1 MEYIG
6 KMPGNDTP
14 AIFGLHPN
22 ADLTFRLKESGEMID
37 TLLDIQPKEAGGGS
51 GKSREEEV
59 KDKLQKELMP
69 MLPPD
74 YIEMEI
80 REKLKVTKGPKG
92 LGEPGKMDL
101 VPLNIFLGQEL
112 QRFGTILTIV
122 KTTMTAMCDAI
133 DGTISMTPDIV
144 DSINAVYDFRV
155 PRKFQYDPTGA
166 EISWLTA
173 SLAGWIKGLL
183 DRYAQ
188 LNLWISKM
196 ERPPS
201 FWLTG
206 FFNPQGFLTAMKQ
219 EVNRQ
224 KKTWSLDEVEYTS
237 DVLKEIIQ
245 GEDGRIEGKTVNHPS
260 EGVHI
265 HGLFLEGAGWNRGEK
280 RLEESQPKELY
291 YQFPI
296 LHVSAISTAKDTS
309 KPAAMGS
316 KGANDLQQLAKTAY
330 HCPVY
335 KYPKRNDKYLIFRCY
350 LKAEAQGAPQNPN
363 KGMTPILKWKLS
375 AVALLCSKE

>member
-1 MEYIG
+1 M
-6 KMPGNDTP
+6 
-14 AIFGLHPN
+14 
-22 ADLTFRLKESGEMID
+22 
-37 TLLDIQPKEAGGGS
+37 
-51 GKSREEEV
+51 
-59 KDKLQKELMP
+59 
-69 MLPPD
+69 
-74 YIEMEI
+74 
-80 REKLKVTKGPKG
+80 
-92 LGEPGKMDL
+92 
-101 VPLNIFLGQEL
+101 
-112 QRFGTILTIV
+112 ILTIV
-122 KTTMTAMCDAI
+122 KTTMQSMCDAI
-133 DGTISMTPDIV
+133 DGSISMTPDIV

-183 DRYAQ
+183 DRHHQ
-188 LNLWISKM
+188 LNIWISKC

-224 KKTWSLDEVEYTS
+224 KKTWSLDEVEYSS

-245 GEDGRIEGKTVNHPS
+245 GEDGRIEGKSINHPA

-265 HGLFLEGAGWNRGEK
+265 HGLFLEGAGWNRAEK
-280 RLEESQPKELY
+280 RLEESTPKELY

-296 LHVSAISTAKDTS
+296 LHVTAISTAVDKD
-309 KPAAMGS
+309 KPQGMGS
-316 KGANDLQQLAKTAY
+316 KGKQDLANLAKTAY
-330 HCPVY
+330 FCPVY

-350 LKAEAQGAPQNPN
+350 LKAEAPGAPSNPN
-363 KGMTPILKWKLS
+363 KGMTPVMKWKLS
-375 AVALLCSKE
+375 AVCLLCAKE

>member
-1 MEYIG
+1 MG
-6 KMPGNDTP
+6 D
-14 AIFGLHPN
+14 
-22 ADLTFRLKESGEMID
+22 SG
-37 TLLDIQPKEAGGGS
+37 GGGS

-59 KDKLQKELMP
+59 KDKLQKDLMP

-74 YIEMEI
+74 YVELEI

-112 QRFGTILTIV
+112 QRFGTILSIV
-122 KTTMTAMCDAI
+122 KGTMAAMCDAI

-144 DSINAVYDFRV
+144 DSINAVFDFRV

-173 SLAGWIKGLL
+173 SL
-183 DRYAQ
+183 
-188 LNLWISKM
+188 S
-196 ERPPS
+196 
-201 FWLTG
+201 G

-219 EVNRQ
+219 EVTRQ
-224 KKTWSLDEVEYTS
+224 KKTWSLDEVEYSS

-245 GEDGRIEGKTVNHPS
+245 GEDGRIEGKSINHPQ
-260 EGVHI
+260 EGVHG
-265 HGLFLEGAGWNRGEK
+265 HGLFLEGAGWNRSEK

-296 LHVSAISTAKDTS
+296 LHVSAISTAVDPK
-309 KPAAMGS
+309 AAP
-316 KGANDLQQLAKTAY
+316 GAGARGKTDLANLAKTSY
-330 HCPVY
+330 YCPVY
-335 KYPKRNDKYLIFRCY
+335 VYPKRNDRYLIFRCY
-350 LKAEAQGAPQNPN
+350 LKAEAPGAP
-363 KGMTPILKWKLS
+363 
-375 AVALLCSKE
+375 